1 MGNKSVFLSRTE
13 KESGQRSYLTYT
25 FINGLSYSFLAET
38 IIYLMAM
45 NFGANNI
52 QLGYISSAVYLTGI
66 TVFFVPILFPGVKI
80 ISLFSNAWL
89 LRGIVSLVYIT
100 TLFLPDKVAVITIIL
115 VYTVYC
121 LFRNVA
127 YPFNHVI
134 QGYITKPSERGTYAS
149 KVMMILY
156 LSMMLS
162 RFISFSTLSLF
173 SSKELFGILALLL
186 FGIVLN
192 TGAAFAIK
200 KVPIREKIQKRN
212 LKEAITTFKIYLKQ
226 SQTFL
231 LILLYCGGMSL
242 FVLFNFSIPF
252 LRKDIGITSNIIFI
266 YTTINFLGVI
276 LASSFIRPFLNSF
289 GSKPVLIVVNV
300 IIVILSILWAM
311 GSSEINP
318 LLLFLLGFISMF
330 FIGMIRLLLDRLIIN
345 SIPSDDRV
353 GFTSVLAVVFSLV
366 SLIIGLS
373 GGYLAD
379 FSINYDISVPNDY
392 SLSFFLMAAVA
403 LINSIIAI
411 LIKEKDSLPVNQFI
425 QSLTDRKQ
433 LKTIHNL
440 DRLHRKCSVT
450 QKDMI
455 LIEIESDDTH
465 LATREIRKR
474 LKLSTL
480 KDKEMVI
487 RSLFS
492 NPRPELESELIEEA
506 LDKFSWWR
514 QSAIFALGAYNSEA
528 SAKTLR
534 LIFKEKYPYI
544 KSIAAKSLAR
554 LGDYSCHDEINEL
567 LEKTTLDVRTYIN
580 LIIAISLIE
589 YNGDYWSTIF
599 RLIKDNHSHRFIQSL
614 LIIGSLRLNFKPPIE
629 DLFYELNLD
638 HQEGFNTI
646 FEELVDLDIESDEF
660 ELLQEYALKENY
672 IGLFTWCRDRCKKF
686 KLVEPFEKLRLEIT
700 SYKKRKIEP
709 SVSLGILYF
718 TIQLEKA
725 FKIQK
730 NRIVSTYKAE

>member
-1 MGNKSVFLSRTE
+1 MGKKSGFLSRTE
-13 KESGQRSYLTYT
+13 KELGQKSYLTYT

-45 NFGANNI
+45 NFGASNI
-52 QLGYISSAVYLTGI
+52 QLGYISSAVYLTGV
-66 TVFFVPILFPGVKI
+66 TVFFVPIVFPNIKI
-80 ISLFSNAWL
+80 ISLFSTAWL
-89 LRGIVSLVYIT
+89 LRGIVSLAYIF
-100 TLFLPDKVAVITIIL
+100 TLFLPEKLAVITIII

-134 QGYITKPSERGTYAS
+134 QGFITKPSERGSYAS

-162 RFISFSTLSLF
+162 RFISFSTLSVF
-173 SSKELFGILALLL
+173 ASKELFGILVLL
-186 FGIVLN
+186 FLGIVLN
-192 TGAAFAIK
+192 TGAAGAIK
-200 KVPIREKIQKRN
+200 KVPIKERIQKR
-212 LKEAITTFKIYLKQ
+212 KFSEAIATFKIYLKQ
-226 SQTFL
+226 PQTFL

-252 LRKDIGITSNIIFI
+252 LRKDIGITSNVIFI

-289 GSKPVLIVVNV
+289 GSKPVLIIVNV
-300 IIVILSILWAM
+300 LIVIISIFWAL
-311 GSSEINP
+311 GSSDTNP
-318 LLLFLLGFISMF
+318 FLLFLLGFVSMF

-345 SIPSDDRV
+345 SIPADDRV

-366 SLIIGLS
+366 SLFIGLF

-379 FSINYDISVPNDY
+379 LSVNSNVPVVNAY
-392 SLSFFLMAAVA
+392 SLSFFLMAIVG
-403 LINSIIAI
+403 LINTVVSI
-411 LIKEKDSLPVNQFI
+411 LIKEKDSLPVNQLI

-440 DRLHRKCSVT
+440 DKLHRKCSVT

-480 KDKEMVI
+480 KDKEMII

-506 LDKFSWWR
+506 LDKYSWWR
-514 QSAIFALGAYNSEA
+514 QSAIFALGAYNTEN

-534 LIFKEKYPYI
+534 AIFKEKYPYI

-554 LGDYSCHDEINEL
+554 IGDYSCHDEINEL
-567 LEKTTLDVRTYIN
+567 LHKTTLDVRTYVN

-589 YNGDYWSTIF
+589 YNGHYWSSVF
-599 RLIKDNHSHRFIQSL
+599 RLIKDNQSHRFIQNL
-614 LIIGSLRLNFKPPIE
+614 LIIGSLRLNFTPPIE

-638 HQEGFNTI
+638 KEEGFNTI
-646 FEELVDLDIESDEF
+646 IEELIDLNIDPDEF
-660 ELLQEYALKENY
+660 ETLQEDVLNSNY
-672 IGLFTWCRDRCKKF
+672 IGLVTWCRCRLKKIR
-686 KLVEPFEKLRLEIT
+686 LVEPYEPLRQEILLF
-700 SYKKRKIEP
+700 KKRKIEP
-709 SVSLGILYF
+709 SIALGIIYF

-725 FKIQK
+725 FKVQK
-730 NRIVSTYKAE
+730 NRIFSTYKAE